1 MDTTFVVLIVLAVY
15 LLFIGFRESFD
26 DKEFTNVTRPDSKN
40 GGWKSKIQA
49 QAPIGANEADY
60 IRSLQVFYDKVY
72 KPAATKP
79 TIADVEKFLASSDV
93 VGKSVDAAAMRLIIV
108 DAFHIQSTQ
117 TGAQKEKNQIKFD
130 INPADLEP
138 SNGRD
143 EVRVRAEANYKP
155 SDPVFGKLPEGNYAP
170 VNQQSQPRH
179 PGITDYKTIGKT
191 SNLFYDVC
199 VDSKKP
205 GCEQN
210 VL

>member
-1 MDTTFVVLIVLAVY
+1 MDTTFVVLVVLAVY
-15 LLFIGFRESFD
+15 LLCIGLRECFVD
-26 DKEFTNVTRPDSKN
+26 TEFTNVTRPDSKN

-60 IRSLQVFYDKVY
+60 IKSLQAFYDKVY
-72 KPAATKP
+72 KPAPMKP
-79 TIADVEKFLASSDV
+79 STADVEKFLAGPDV
-93 VGKSVDAAAMRLIIV
+93 VGKPVDTQAMRLIIV

-138 SNGRD
+138 KNGRD
-143 EVRVRAEANYKP
+143 EVRVRTEANYKP

-170 VNQQSQPRH
+170 VNQQAEPRH
-179 PGITDYKTIGKT
+179 PGVSDYKTVGK
-191 SNLFYDVC
+191 SSVLFYDVC
-199 VDSKKP
+199 ADSKKP